1 MHNLI
6 FTLVLKDTLLK
17 FLKMDSLIE
26 NITGYVEARIELLK
40 MDVREEVSKGV
51 AKALVYIVIVAL
63 ATLFILLVSMAGAYK
78 IAESVGTSAG
88 FAIVAGVYL
97 LLGLLV
103 YAFRNSITESLE
115 NRFLEK
121 MNKKKK

>member
-1 MHNLI
+1 M
-6 FTLVLKDTLLK
+6 LKDTLLK

-26 NITGYVEARIELLK
+26 NVTGYVETRIELLK
-40 MDVREEVSKGV
+40 IEVKEEVAKGV
-51 AKALVYIVIVAL
+51 AKALVYVVIVAL
-63 ATLFILLVSMAGAYK
+63 ITLFILLISMALAYK
-78 IAESVGTSAG
+78 IAESVGTSGG

-103 YAFRNSITESLE
+103 FAFRNAITESLE
-115 NRFLEK
+115 DRFQEK

>member
-1 MHNLI
+1 M
-6 FTLVLKDTLLK
+6 LKDTLLK

-26 NITGYVEARIELLK
+26 SITGYVETRIELLK
-40 MDVREEVSKGV
+40 MEVKEEVSKGV
-51 AKALVYIVIVAL
+51 AEALVYVVIVAL
-63 ATLFILLVSMAGAYK
+63 VTLFILLISMAGAYK
-78 IAESVGTSAG
+78 IAESVGTSGG

-103 YAFRNSITESLE
+103 YAFRNSIMETLE
-115 NRFLEK
+115 DRFQQK

>member
-1 MHNLI
+1 
-6 FTLVLKDTLLK
+6 VLKDTLLK

-26 NITGYVEARIELLK
+26 NITGYVETRIELLK
-40 MDVREEVSKGV
+40 MDMKEEVAKGV
-51 AKALVYIVIVAL
+51 AKAVVYVVIVAL
-63 ATLFILLVSMAGAYK
+63 VTLFVLLISMAGAYK
-78 IAESVGTSAG
+78 IAESVGTSGG

-103 YAFRNSITESLE
+103 YAFRDSIIEALE
-115 NRFLEK
+115 NRFQEK

>member
-1 MHNLI
+1 
-6 FTLVLKDTLLK
+6 
-17 FLKMDSLIE
+17 MDSLIE